1 MLDLMNGLR
10 SHGRRTARRRVLR
23 LLGLGLAALQLILPG
38 AVSIADARFDA
49 QSLALSAPGHVESQS
64 STDCPRVHTLEC
76 ALCQFLSS
84 ARGEVPGGA
93 ALVAASK
100 GTTHD
105 TERGS
110 DRSSSGLA
118 SLPPSRGPPVLS

>member
-1 MLDLMNGLR
+1 M
-10 SHGRRTARRRVLR
+10 R
-23 LLGLGLAALQLILPG
+23 LLGIGLAALQLILPG

-49 QSLALSAPGHVESQS
+49 QSLAVSARGHVESQS

-84 ARGEVPGGA
+84 ARGEAPVCEP
-93 ALVAASK
+93 LVSAGK

-105 TERGS
+105 TERDS
-110 DRSSSGLA
+110 DRTSSSLA